1 MNTFPTKS
9 GQEGLTLVEMMIA
22 ITIGLVVVLA
32 VGSIYIGSRG
42 TYKANDAASEVDSN
56 GRYAIQLLSQ
66 AIRGAGYVG
75 CMGNITKM
83 KNTLVQDGYV
93 FSYDNAV
100 NGSDNTG
107 AGAWSP
113 ALDSSISAQAP
124 LVDADTITVRA
135 AQSTG
140 ASVTTPFMPTTAA
153 ALHIATG
160 NGLKAGDVV
169 VVSDC
174 NSSAALQISAG
185 TPNTSGTLVH
195 GTGAGS
201 PGNSTADLGKIYK
214 SDAQVFSLATTS
226 FFLKNN
232 AANPAQPSLYRL
244 VNYPSSPPEELVEGI
259 EDMQIQ
265 YGNDTD
271 NNGVPDKFQDSA
283 DLATDKNIKAVH
295 ICVLARSTAD
305 NVTTKKQTYINCKG
319 VPVTAT
325 DFRLRRA
332 FSALVTIRNRVN

>member
-1 MNTFPTKS
+1 MNIFHKNYS
-9 GQEGLTLVEMMIA
+9 QQGLTLVEMMIA

-42 TYKANDAASEVDSN
+42 AYKANDAASEINSN

-66 AIRGAGYVG
+66 AIRGAGYAG
-75 CMGNITKM
+75 CMGNMTKM
-83 KNTLVQDGYV
+83 RNTLVQDGYV
-93 FSYDNAV
+93 YSYDNAV
-100 NGSDNTG
+100 NGSNNTG
-107 AGAWSP
+107 AGTWSP
-113 ALDSSISAQAP
+113 ALDGSITAQAP
-124 LVDADTITVRA
+124 LIDADTITIRA

-140 ASVTTPFMPTTAA
+140 ASITTPFMPTTAA

-169 VVSDC
+169 IVSDC

-185 TPNTSGTLVH
+185 TPDTSGTLVH

-214 SDAQVFSLATTS
+214 SDAQVFSLDTTS

-232 AANPAQPSLYRL
+232 TANPAQPSLYRL

-265 YGNDTD
+265 YNNDPGN
-271 NNGVPDKFQDSA
+271 NNVIVQQDSA
-283 DLATDKNIKAVH
+283 DLAADKNIKAVR

-305 NVTTKKQTYINCKG
+305 NVTTKKQTYIDCKG
-319 VPVTAT
+319 AAVVAP